1 MNFSKNSKKLITFFT
16 NNNHINAIKQT
27 KQTDTII
34 SNLYYDIVEAYKF
47 LLDLKQKGN
56 YYTVKTKKIENLRQ
70 LSKPVFFNDL
80 SFPRLVKENIE
91 QNSRLEI
98 SYTFPLYERNIKV
111 LFILEEDNYER
122 NLKTFSSYV
131 DAVIIW
137 LHILNKYASKQC
149 AKSLTV
155 YLYFTSLTKTLPHA
169 NYLILDE
176 MNVNTAFT
184 TTCPSDSEIV
194 VFRKEEWF
202 KAFIHETIHN
212 FGLDFSNM
220 NNEMVNTY
228 ILDIFR
234 VKSKVNLFEAY
245 TEFWAEIMNALFCS
259 FFLLKDKNNISEFL
273 SNSEFFINFERTYSF
288 FQLVKI
294 LDFMG
299 LSYQNLYSKTIHSKN
314 LRDHLYN
321 ENTNVLSYFVIK
333 TILMNNYQGFLYW
346 CKNNNSNILQ
356 FNKTVSNQH
365 AFCKF
370 IDSNYKTGS
379 FLNGVDETEKFIDKI
394 KKNKKKPNLNFVLS
408 NLRMSICELG

>member
-16 NNNHINAIKQT
+16 KNNHINLIKQT
-27 KQTDTII
+27 KQTNTII
-34 SNLYYDIVEAYKF
+34 SNLYYDILEANNF
-47 LLDLKQKGN
+47 LIGLKEKGN
-56 YYTVKTKKIENLRQ
+56 YYTVKTKKIENPRQ
-70 LSKPVFFNDL
+70 ISKPVFFVDA
-80 SFPRLVKENIE
+80 SFPKLVRENIE
-91 QNSRLEI
+91 QNSLFEVH
-98 SYTFPLYERNIKV
+98 YNFPLYERKIKV
-111 LFILEEDNYER
+111 IFILEENIYQH
-122 NLKTFSSYV
+122 NFKTFNGYIDSI
-131 DAVIIW
+131 IIW

-149 AKSLTV
+149 SKSLTV
-155 YLYFTSLTKTLPHA
+155 YLYFTSLTKTLPHS

-202 KAFIHETIHN
+202 KAFMHETIHN

-228 ILDIFR
+228 ILDIFKVR
-234 VKSKVNLFEAY
+234 SKVNLFEAY

-273 SNSEFFINFERTYSF
+273 SNSEFFLNFERTYSF
-288 FQLVKI
+288 FQLIKI

-299 LSYQNLYSKTIHSKN
+299 LTYQNLYSKSIHSKN

-346 CKNNNSNILQ
+346 CKNNNVNTLQ
-356 FNKTVSNQH
+356 FNKTVSTQQE
-365 AFCKF
+365 FCKF
-370 IDSNYKTGS
+370 IDANYKTSS

-394 KKNKKKPNLNFVLS
+394 KKNKRQPNLNYTLS